1 MPQMGESIA
10 EGTVAKWL
18 KKVGDAVVRDEPLL
32 EISTDKVDAEIPAPV
47 AGMLVAINVA
57 EGSTAEVLSVLAVI
71 EDASAGV
78 TEAPPATGPPAETA
92 PVASSV
98 LTSGSA
104 PRRQLPSGLRVSP
117 VALRIARDHDIDLT
131 GVNGTG
137 GAGRITKHD
146 VLCRLSADGAAPI
159 ARPVSPARGSNV
171 APMTVMRR
179 RISERMVAS
188 RRISA
193 HVHSVFEV
201 DCSRIEATRQA
212 RKAEFAAAGARLSFL
227 PFVLKAAASA
237 LREFPILN
245 SSLDGDKV
253 VYHGDINV
261 GVAVA
266 LDAGLIVPVIR
277 QADRRTLLEISLAIG
292 DLADRARSKQLAPED
307 VAGGTFTVTNPGN
320 HGGAFATPIIN
331 QPQVAILELGTVE
344 KRVAVVNDDLGI
356 RSVMNLTLGFDHRL
370 IDGAVADQYLS
381 SVTHALEHWN
391 DGS

>member
-18 KKVGDAVVRDEPLL
+18 KKVGDAVARDEPLL

-47 AGMLVAINVA
+47 AGVLVAINVA
-57 EGSTAEVLSVLAVI
+57 EGATAEVQSVLAVI
-71 EDASAGV
+71 EDSSAGV
-78 TEAPPATGPPAETA
+78 TEAPPATGPPVETA
-92 PVASSV
+92 FVASSV
-98 LTSGSA
+98 LTSSSA
-104 PRRQLPSGLRVSP
+104 ARRQLPSGLRVSP
-117 VALRIARDHDIDLT
+117 VALRIARDHDINLT
-131 GVNGTG
+131 GVTGTG

-146 VLCRLSADGAAPI
+146 VLRRLSADGVAPI
-159 ARPVSPARGSNV
+159 ARPVPPARGSNV
-171 APMTVMRR
+171 APMIVMRR
-179 RISERMVAS
+179 RISKHMVAS
-188 RRISA
+188 RRTSA

-212 RKAEFAAAGARLSFL
+212 RKTEFAAAGARLSVL

-245 SSLDGDKV
+245 SSLDGDQV
-253 VYHGDINV
+253 VYHRDINV

-320 HGGAFATPIIN
+320 HGGSFATPIIN